1 MSLSALI
8 RPGGLQAVA
17 TLTVATLATHAAKRG
32 TFGPTVA
39 TVATVTV
46 ANSPGSD
53 YDPDRWCRPHSDAM
67 NSAEIALFIDRV
79 ALCIAQGMT
88 EAQAE
93 AMADSLVQR
102 DRHPEDWREAFEER
116 AAIMEFDAGL
126 SRDDADAEARAC
138 VTCEFQSR
146 RKTCLE
152 PVLAGLAP
160 HFSIRFTE
168 QVPGAGAAC
177 GAYKGRP

>member
-1 MSLSALI
+1 MIDWTARARAVFAKALTARTAKGDETPLSSVSS
-8 RPGGLQAVA
+8 VA
-17 TLTVATLATHAAKRG
+17 DGPVCGNVRRMDSAAT
-32 TFGPTVA
+32 
-39 TVATVTV
+39 
-46 ANSPGSD
+46 
-53 YDPDRWCRPHSDAM
+53 DPDRWCWPHSDAM
-67 NSAEIALFIDRV
+67 NSAEIALFTTRV